1 MQDYIEI
8 AGVSLRPGQ
17 TQTINLPLARLYT
30 HTEMTVPIHVMH
42 GKRPG
47 PRLFITAAVHGDE
60 LNGVEIVRRLMR
72 LKLLAKVR
80 GTLILVP
87 IVNIYGFVN
96 GSRYLPDRR
105 DLNRAFPGSATGSL
119 ASQLARLLTDEI
131 VERCTHGIDLHTG
144 SNHRS
149 NLPQIRACL
158 EDAETERFA
167 RAFSAPVILD
177 ARLRDGSLREAAAE
191 KGVAMLLY
199 EAGEAHRFD
208 EFAIRTGVRGI
219 LSAMRAIGQLPNN
232 PVAAHPHEPVVAK
245 SAKWVRAPGS
255 GIFTQKAGL
264 GKAVEAEELI
274 GVIGDPFSDESE
286 AVRAPLEG
294 VIVSR
299 LNLPLVHRGDALFQ
313 IASVEESASLELS
326 LPPLNNHGYEWPV
339 SDPNR

>member
-1 MQDYIEI
+1 MQDGIEI
-8 AGVSLRPGQ
+8 SGVSLHAGEKR
-17 TQTINLPLARLYT
+17 TINLPLARLYT
-30 HTEMTVPIHVMH
+30 HTEMTIPIHVIH

-60 LNGVEIVRRLMR
+60 LNGVEIIRRLMR
-72 LKLLAKVR
+72 LKLLTKVR

-105 DLNRAFPGSATGSL
+105 DLNRAFPGSPTGSL
-119 ASQLARLLTDEI
+119 ASQLARLLADEI

-158 EDAETERFA
+158 DDPETERFA

-191 KGVAMLLY
+191 KGIAMLLY
-199 EAGEAHRFD
+199 EGGEALRFD
-208 EFAIRTGVRGI
+208 EIAIRMGVRGI
-219 LSAMRAIGQLPNN
+219 LSAMRAIGLLPSN
-232 PVAAHPHEPVVAK
+232 PSSAHAHEPVVAK
-245 SAKWVRAPGS
+245 STKWVRAPGS
-255 GIFTQKAGL
+255 GIFSQEAGL
-264 GKAVEAEELI
+264 GKAVEAGELI

-286 AVRAPLEG
+286 AVRAPTEG
-294 VIVSR
+294 IIVSR

-313 IASVEESASLELS
+313 IASVEESAALELS
-326 LPPLNNHGYEWPV
+326 LPPVNNHTYEWP
-339 SDPNR
+339 SGEPD